1 MKKIKNNIIFPLLLT
16 LMICLS
22 SCFDE
27 DNDEYSIV
35 GPVATVPVFSIPN
48 PLVTNTP
55 NYRVAA
61 GENLR
66 VAIRYYSEHVKVTQ
80 YRVIEDFQ
88 DGSPTTTLYTVDV
101 TDFDTQNSYLDTLEY
116 TVPAFPVD
124 KVFKLTIE
132 IETENDLVNKKDL
145 PMQVK

>member
-1 MKKIKNNIIFPLLLT
+1 MKKINIIILLLLT
-16 LMICLS
+16 VVVSLS

-27 DNDEYSIV
+27 DNDEYSVV

-48 PLVTNTP
+48 PLVTNTT
-55 NYRVAA
+55 NYRVAS

-80 YRVIEDFQ
+80 YRVIEDLQ
-88 DGSPTTTLYTVDV
+88 NGTPTTVLYTVDV
-101 TDFDTQNSYLDTLEY
+101 TDFDTRNTYVDTLDY
-116 TVPAFPVD
+116 TVPVFPVD
-124 KVFKLTIE
+124 KLFKLTIE

-145 PMQVK
+145 LMQVK

>member
-1 MKKIKNNIIFPLLLT
+1 MKKTNNNIILALLA

-22 SCFDE
+22 SCFDD
-27 DNDEYSIV
+27 DNDEYTVV
-35 GPVATVPVFSIPN
+35 GAVATIPIFSIPN
-48 PLVTNTP
+48 PIVPNTP

-61 GENLR
+61 GENLK
-66 VAIRYYSEHVKVTQ
+66 VAIRYYSEHVKVVQ

-88 DGSPTTTLYTVDV
+88 NGSSTTTLYTKDV
-101 TDFDTQNSYLDTLEY
+101 ADFDIRNSYIDTLRY

-132 IETENDLVNKKDL
+132 VETENDLVNKKDL